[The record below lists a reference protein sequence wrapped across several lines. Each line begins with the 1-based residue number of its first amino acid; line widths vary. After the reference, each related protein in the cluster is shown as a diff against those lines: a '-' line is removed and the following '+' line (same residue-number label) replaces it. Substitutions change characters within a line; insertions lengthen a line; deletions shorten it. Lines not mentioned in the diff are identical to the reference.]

1 MFKARGS
8 ASAPHSA
15 SAGGALFADSPLPR
29 YAQLAELLRQRVV
42 RGLWPKGHKLPS
54 IEELMQEFGVAR
66 VTVRQAVDLLARDG
80 VLSPQPGRGTFVT
93 AVPAQDR
100 SLRLETSLR
109 SLAEVYRHDKPKL
122 TLIEEASAKAPLGPG
137 DGTPAPH
144 YHYLR
149 RVHSNRNEAYCV
161 ISLYLDHR
169 LFRRAPSRFR
179 RETAIPVLLE
189 LPGVRIA
196 HARQTVT
203 LSSADIEVATH
214 LGVALGSPVALV
226 RRVFTDASGTV
237 LYLAEV
243 TYRGDYIRFEMDL
256 RA

>member
-1 MFKARGS
+1 MFRSPRGS
-8 ASAPHSA
+8 QPATAP
-15 SAGGALFADSPLPR
+15 GRLFADSPLPR
-29 YAQLAELLRQRVV
+29 YAQLAELLRQRIV

-54 IEELMQEFGVAR
+54 IEELMQEFGIAR

-93 AVPAQDR
+93 ALPAQDR
-100 SLRLETSLR
+100 SLKLETSLR
-109 SLAEVYRHDKPKL
+109 TLADVYRHDKPKL
-122 TLIEEASAKAPLGPG
+122 TLIEEAAANAPLQPE
-137 DGTPAPH
+137 DGAPAPQ
-144 YHYLR
+144 YRFMR

-161 ISLYLDHR
+161 ISLYLDDR
-169 LFRRAPSRFR
+169 VFRRAPSRFR

-189 LPGVRIA
+189 LPGLRIA
-196 HARQTVT
+196 NARQTVT
-203 LSSADIEVATH
+203 ISTADVEVATH
-214 LGVALGSPVALV
+214 LSVALGSPVALV